1 MNDIETRSPP
11 VASTASGSCLT
22 RSTTTKTITRY
33 IHLKL
38 TFRRCHKSR
47 SQLLKAFPHTQN
59 FDCSKSVPT
68 HPQLYS
74 VSKHFHTP
82 EACKLSKGS
91 YTPKT
96 LTALK
101 AFPHTHNYT
110 EFQSIFTHLK
120 TCKLSKRSYTPKT
133 LTTSKYGTS
142 PKL

>member
-1 MNDIETRSPP
+1 VEKKKKLNNIETRSPP

-82 EACKLSKGS
+82 EACKLLKRSH
-91 YTPKT
+91 TLKT
-96 LTALK
+96 LTILK
-101 AFPHTHNYT
+101 AFPHTHSSQ
-110 EFQSIFTHLK
+110 FQSIFTHLK
-120 TCKLSKRSYTPKT
+120 HASYQRVPTH
-133 LTTSKYGTS
+133 